1 MVGAVELAE
10 FEGLKKLPQKAA
22 SAWSALETSGLVGA
36 SYKPVLYVGTKVT
49 KGVNHVFI
57 AEQTRMTNPVTRRLV
72 RLEINEFRN
81 QFELVK
87 GSIVQ
92 IA

>member
-10 FEGLKKLPQKAA
+10 FESLKKMPQKAA
-22 SAWSALETSGLVGA
+22 SAAAALADPELAGV

-57 AEQTRMTNPVTRRLV
+57 AEQTRMTNPAVRRLV
-72 RLEINEFRN
+72 RVEVNEFRN
-81 QFELVK
+81 VFEIVK

>member
-22 SAWSALETSGLVGA
+22 SAAAVLADPELVGV

-57 AEQTRMTNPVTRRLV
+57 AEQTRMTNPAVRRLV
-72 RLEINEFRN
+72 RVEVNEFRN
-81 QFELVK
+81 VFEIVK

>member
-1 MVGAVELAE
+1 MVGTIELAE
-10 FEGLKKLPQKAA
+10 FDSLKKLPQKAA
-22 SAWSALETSGLVGA
+22 TAASALVDPELVGV
-36 SYKPVLYVGTKVT
+36 SYKPVLYVGTKIT

-57 AEQTRMTNPVTRRLV
+57 AEQTRLTNPVTRRLV
-72 RLEINEFRN
+72 RVEVNEYRGKVEI
-81 QFELVK
+81 VK

>member
-1 MVGAVELAE
+1 MVGAVEFAE

-22 SAWSALETSGLVGA
+22 SAAAALADPELVGV

-57 AEQTRMTNPVTRRLV
+57 AEQTRMTNPAVRRLV
-72 RLEINEFRN
+72 RVEVNEFRN
-81 QFELVK
+81 VFEIVK